1 MKCAVQKNSLFLQ
14 VLELL
19 GPNLGELLD
28 WVGGKFTLATVV
40 KIGSQVVSDLII
52 IAFFNKGGS
61 VVCMSRISHDILY
74 SYHFNGKP
82 NYSRLSIGSE
92 ACMKLGLCIG
102 SCRSQIYL
110 RFCSKY

>member
-1 MKCAVQKNSLFLQ
+1 MQ

-74 SYHFNGKP
+74 SHHFTGNP
-82 NYSRLSIGSE
+82 NYSRLLIGSE
-92 ACMKLGLCIG
+92 GCMKLGLCIG
-102 SCRSQIYL
+102 SCHLQIDL
-110 RFCSKY
+110 RFCSKC